1 MRTLRK
7 FLSVAALA
15 VGCVAMLTGRDL
27 MASGAIAAMSLLLWP
42 WGLSQEARTE
52 NIQNLENMPHHEPL
66 EKARADY
73 ATIQGNI
80 GLLQDKTMAAQV
92 KRLQDIAERMLT
104 YLDSH
109 PERVPAATRFIDY
122 YQNRTAT
129 LMRQYVALRRTG
141 LQTQE
146 MEHLQHDMRTTFQ
159 GFAAAYEKQFAKV
172 IDSEILAMDA
182 KLKVAKQL
190 MQDDGIDCNG
200 LEAPTALPEESEAG
214 KESKKETGWTFK
226 HTGIA
231 IGAVALGAV
240 GLWKIFG
247 GDSKKTE

>member
-15 VGCVAMLTGRDL
+15 VGCAAMLTGRDL

-42 WGLSQEARTE
+42 WGLSQEAPTE
-52 NIQNLENMPHHEPL
+52 PIRHSENKPYQEPL
-66 EKARADY
+66 NKARADY
-73 ATIQGNI
+73 AAIQGNI
-80 GLLQDKTMAAQV
+80 GLLQDKTMVAQV

-109 PERVPAATRFIDY
+109 PERVPVATRFIDY
-122 YQNRTAT
+122 YQDRTAT
-129 LMRQYVALRRTG
+129 LMRQYVALRKTG
-141 LQTQE
+141 LQTKE
-146 MEHLQHDMRTTFQ
+146 MERLQHDMRTTFQ

-200 LEAPTALPEESEAG
+200 LRTPPSLLEESEAG
-214 KESKKETGWTFK
+214 KESKKDTGWTLK
-226 HTGIA
+226 QTGIA
-231 IGAVALGAV
+231 VGAVALGAV
-240 GLWKIFG
+240 GLWKLFG
-247 GDSKKTE
+247 GDSKKTS